1 MSTCIASLAMYDGGE
16 LTAANDVLWSAIAHR
31 LESFGVRGVP
41 CQLERDRS
49 LDDVWSSDHLLFGQ
63 ICGYPFASRFRSRLR
78 LIAAPQYSAPGCT
91 KSAHRSVVLVHA
103 RSPVRSLGE
112 LRGARAVINDVESM
126 TGRQLLGDAIAAS
139 GGSCGSFSSVE
150 VSGSHAS
157 SLAQVAAGMADVA
170 AIDCVSF
177 AHLAR
182 AIPAVVAETRI
193 VHRTRQTPTLP
204 FVISAACG
212 EVATFLVAR
221 ALAEVVAD
229 PRTADARR
237 TLGLVAVRRPN
248 TKAYERTLEIATS
261 ADRVFKTP
269 AHRPTGSS
277 TSTFGAPEASR

>member
-1 MSTCIASLAMYDGGE
+1 
-16 LTAANDVLWSAIAHR
+16 
-31 LESFGVRGVP
+31 
-41 CQLERDRS
+41 
-49 LDDVWSSDHLLFGQ
+49 
-63 ICGYPFASRFRSRLR
+63 
-78 LIAAPQYSAPGCT
+78 
-91 KSAHRSVVLVHA
+91 
-103 RSPVRSLGE
+103 
-112 LRGARAVINDVESM
+112 
-126 TGRQLLGDAIAAS
+126 
-139 GGSCGSFSSVE
+139 
-150 VSGSHAS
+150 
-157 SLAQVAAGMADVA
+157 
-170 AIDCVSF
+170 
-177 AHLAR
+177 
-182 AIPAVVAETRI
+182 
-193 VHRTRQTPTLP
+193 LP